1 MENQEYV
8 LKPEECVLAIYHIQG
23 KQDFIYKSNK
33 MQQIS
38 GASLI
43 IRDCFKK
50 FLIPAYNYDK
60 VKIQK
65 KAIYNPKSPKDSFN
79 EDVFRGHIN
88 DGYVGEVIYEG
99 GGNCYIL
106 YKDITSYYEIN
117 KIFYRKLLE
126 KTYSLSIITSY
137 IKGVNFDDFKKDWD
151 SLEKEHRKRKARNS
165 NIYPVNALPIVQVD
179 DRNYMPLAETVQ
191 IGKIDGEGKIKEPK
205 MVKVSYE
212 ASKKYEKFRSFWNQK
227 EEDVAK
233 EIVDKDDVN
242 GKNTD
247 TVFEFISG
255 ERFLDNI
262 VTERGE
268 ESLLAVIYIDGN
280 NMGARVKNCV
290 SEGTYEQCV
299 KKLREYSDQIKRL
312 YIDNRLDGIK
322 EILDTKKEDK
332 RRFVIYAGDEITF
345 ICNARHAYDAACEY
359 LEGLYNE
366 QEVERD
372 RRTSCAGICIFH
384 SHMPFAEA
392 YKIAEECC
400 SSAKKKMQKEGI
412 ENASLLDFHY
422 CQGAI
427 GTSLEDI
434 REHEGCVDISRPWFI
449 IQDHE
454 KMDGKNYITKETVE
468 KMKKELKKLG
478 KSNIK
483 DLMFAAKK
491 GQTDFEIELER
502 IKAHYKDPNGMGEL
516 NLDLSGEIEKETQR
530 KLIYDMVMVYDLW
543 FSHAEEV
550 KVNE

>member
-1 MENQEYV
+1 MGNKEYV
-8 LKPEECVLAIYHIQG
+8 LDMKECVLAMYDIQG

-43 IRDCFKK
+43 IRDCFRE
-50 FLIPAYNYDK
+50 FLIPAYSYGEE
-60 VKIQK
+60 KIQK
-65 KAIYNPKSPKDSFN
+65 KAIYNPKDINDSFSVN
-79 EDVFRGHIN
+79 NFLTHIN
-88 DGYVGEVIYEG
+88 DDYVGEVIYEG
-99 GGNCYIL
+99 GGNCYVL
-106 YKDITSYYEIN
+106 YKDIASYYEIN
-117 KIFYRKLLE
+117 KIFYRRLLE
-126 KTYSLSIITSY
+126 KTYSLNIITSY
-137 IKGVNFDDFKKDWD
+137 IKGVDFNDFKKDWD
-151 SLEKEHRKRKARNS
+151 KLEAEHRVRKERNS

-179 DRNYMPLAETVQ
+179 DRNYMPLAEKVK
-191 IGKIDGEGKIKEPK
+191 IGKIDDTKE
-205 MVKVSYE
+205 VKVSYE
-212 ASKKYEKFRSFWNQK
+212 AFKKYAKFRSFWNQK
-227 EEDVAK
+227 KEDVEK
-233 EIVDKDDVN
+233 ENGDKDDVN
-242 GKNTD
+242 GKNSD
-247 TVFEFISG
+247 TVFEFVSG
-255 ERFLDNI
+255 ERFLDDI

-280 NMGARVKNCV
+280 NMGARVQECV
-290 SEGTYEQCV
+290 SQGTYKKCVADLRAYSEQI
-299 KKLREYSDQIKRL
+299 QRL
-312 YIDNRLDGIK
+312 YIDNRLKSINDLLKTK
-322 EILDTKKEDK
+322 EEDN

-345 ICNARHAYDAACEY
+345 ICNARHAYDVACAY

-366 QEVERD
+366 EEVKDD

-400 SSAKKKMQKEGI
+400 SSAKKMMQKEGI

-427 GTSLEDI
+427 GTCLEDI
-434 REHEGCVDISRPWFI
+434 REHEGCIDISRPWFI
-449 IQDHE
+449 IQDNE
-454 KMDGKNYITKETVE
+454 KKNGKDYITKETVK
-468 KMKKELKKLG
+468 KMKKELNKLR

-483 DLMFAAKK
+483 DLMFAAKR

-516 NLDLSGEIEKETQR
+516 DFDLSGKIGKEAQR